1 VSGPAA
7 VALAALVR
15 WTNLV
20 ALAGVVG
27 GLVAE
32 LLLLPRDGNGLAA
45 VQQRLRRLTFAS
57 LTLLVVASG
66 ADLIERARTMAEGGI
81 GAAVAALALV
91 LGRTHFGVMWRLRAS
106 TIAIVALLC
115 WTRARSAR
123 LVALAT
129 MLAAV
134 FTLAASGHAA
144 DWGDATAT
152 TIVDWVHA
160 SAAFAWGGGL
170 GALWWCVFRAPPSLS
185 SAALV
190 TITRRFSRLALACA
204 AAIVLSGSFN
214 AYVEVAELPALW
226 SSAYGRVLALKVVLV
241 LGALALGAMN
251 RYRLLPA
258 LSESAER
265 VIAERPPDRASARLL
280 MSRYVAGEVILVVV
294 VFGCTALL
302 GQLPPP
308 RRGDAFH
315 DASHTH
321 VE

>member
-1 VSGPAA
+1 MVVLLAGA
-7 VALAALVR
+7 VASLQALVEYGYQAWSEKNNPGWRAFGPFLNPNLLAATAIL
-15 WTNLV
+15 
-20 ALAGVVG
+20 LAPV
-27 GLVAE
+27 
-32 LLLLPRDGNGLAA
+32 
-45 VQQRLRRLTFAS
+45 
-57 LTLLVVASG
+57 
-66 ADLIERARTMAEGGI
+66 
-81 GAAVAALALV
+81 
-91 LGRTHFGVMWRLRAS
+91 
-106 TIAIVALLC
+106 
-115 WTRARSAR
+115 
-123 LVALAT
+123 
-129 MLAAV
+129 
-134 FTLAASGHAA
+134 
-144 DWGDATAT
+144 
-152 TIVDWVHA
+152 
-160 SAAFAWGGGL
+160 AFAWM
-170 GALWWCVFRAPPSLS
+170 LS
-185 SAALV
+185 AVIFASPNCAESAIAKQ
-190 TITRRFSRLALACA
+190 LACA

-265 VIAERPPDRASARLL
+265 VIAERPPDRAPARLL